1 MEFNLQH
8 LCYYTFQKAYTS
20 ITYGLSHDK
29 STYGQVSI
37 SQSFKIATKTAD
49 ISLVIISKTNG
60 TFQTTSLYNPLL
72 SPLSQ
77 SPKTLSHFQKTKK
90 KQNQNPQH
98 QIVPSVTFSVTFEGK
113 KKNVSWTRKMQQNP
127 PHCEAPPNAETVAQ
141 QGTAFSQSHTVRC
154 AGGTRGGLRGQQL
167 QEIRGACDAPEPSH
181 LQKAPGPS

>member
-77 SPKTLSHFQKTKK
+77 SLKTSSHFQKTKK
-90 KQNQNPQH
+90 KTKQNQNPQN

-113 KKNVSWTRKMQQNP
+113 KKKCQLDS
-127 PHCEAPPNAETVAQ
+127 ENAAKSAT
-141 QGTAFSQSHTVRC
+141 
-154 AGGTRGGLRGQQL
+154 L
-167 QEIRGACDAPEPSH
+167 
-181 LQKAPGPS
+181 